1 MWDLINYNINVNSV
15 NNENGENVE
24 NGENN
29 ENGENVENGENNE
42 NGENVEN
49 GENNENVE
57 NNDENVKQNESLN
70 INLVENAVDITN
82 TLYEQVRNNNTAF
95 WSMLGYQENPNP
107 VNQNAQNQEEE
118 PYIETIQDE
127 GENKKENDHETIDD
141 TQNDSIEEMERI
153 LEENAKAKI
162 EKKKKKKHEKK
173 TERSSKN
180 KLDTNHIFE
189 SDNGINKSPFFS
201 DISSYANYY
210 TSGEENSED
219 KAKNKNNEIVE
230 SDENDNEH
238 KDSAKEN
245 SNESNNSENNETDTT
260 PVPDSLSNDWF
271 FSKIKEIIEPNI
283 NQETINQLLTNNYN
297 SFSESNTGLY
307 GLIDKVIRTNNS
319 NNNYENM
326 NIINKQSHHGNIYDH
341 YNSMDVSPNDNYNF
355 INYSIYCINKEL
367 SANVEMEAIKM
378 LKIYAHTFNKF
389 KKDINYKDDLYKDL
403 LNEAEEQ
410 STIILKNNR
419 KKRILKIDFLNLANM
434 NSENYNNI
442 IESQTVQTPKI
453 KLEDIFKISVN

>member
-1 MWDLINYNINVNSV
+1 MWDLINYNINVNK
-15 NNENGENVE
+15 
-24 NGENN
+24 
-29 ENGENVENGENNE
+29 
-42 NGENVEN
+42 
-49 GENNENVE
+49 ENVE
-57 NNDENVKQNESLN
+57 NNESGENVEKKNDDENVKQNESLN

-95 WSMLGYQENPNP
+95 WSMLGYEENPNQIDP
-107 VNQNAQNQEEE
+107 NIQNQEEE

-127 GENKKENDHETIDD
+127 GENKKENDHEPIDD

-162 EKKKKKKHEKK
+162 EKKKKKREKK
-173 TERSSKN
+173 KERSSKN
-180 KLDTNHIFE
+180 RLDTNHIFE

-201 DISSYANYY
+201 DISSYADYC
-210 TSGEENSED
+210 TSGEENGEN
-219 KAKNKNNEIVE
+219 KTKNKNDKIGE
-230 SDENDNEH
+230 SSENDNEH
-238 KDSAKEN
+238 KDSVKEN
-245 SNESNNSENNETDTT
+245 SNESNNSENDETDAT
-260 PVPDSLSNDWF
+260 PAPDSASNDWF

-297 SFSESNTGLY
+297 SFSEANTGLY

-378 LKIYAHTFNKF
+378 MKIYAHTFNKF

>member
-1 MWDLINYNINVNSV
+1 MWDLINYNVNT
-15 NNENGENVE
+15 NNENAENVE
-24 NGENN
+24 NCEKKND
-29 ENGENVENGENNE
+29 
-42 NGENVEN
+42 
-49 GENNENVE
+49 
-57 NNDENVKQNESLN
+57 DENVKQNETLN

-95 WSMLGYQENPNP
+95 WSMLGYEENPNQIEP
-107 VNQNAQNQEEE
+107 SIQNQEEE
-118 PYIETIQDE
+118 PYTETIQDE
-127 GENKKENDHETIDD
+127 GDNKKESNHEPIDD

-162 EKKKKKKHEKK
+162 EKKKKKRDKK
-173 TERSSKN
+173 TEKSSKN
-180 KLDTNHIFE
+180 KLDTNNIFE

-210 TSGEENSED
+210 TSGDEHGDN
-219 KAKNKNNEIVE
+219 KAKTKNDEIV
-230 SDENDNEH
+230 D
-238 KDSAKEN
+238 KEN
-245 SNESNNSENNETDTT
+245 SNESNESNNSEDDENDAT
-260 PVPDSLSNDWF
+260 PTPDAVSNDWF

-297 SFSESNTGLY
+297 SFSEANTGIY

-319 NNNYENM
+319 NTNYENM
-326 NIINKQSHHGNIYDH
+326 NLINKQSHHGNIYDH

-378 LKIYAHTFNKF
+378 MKIYAHTFNKF

-442 IESQTVQTPKI
+442 IESQNVQTPKI